1 MSNVPNQ
8 DHGDGTSN
16 SCLEH
21 AKEYVQAA
29 ARDAVRIVPIAAEYI
44 PSDTKYGFS
53 DSRKAGHDL
62 IEHGIPY
69 AAGAVCGFGYGAS
82 EAVVVTLAT
91 PITTIFG
98 LGVGLGAWVS
108 SMFCPAEAVAEGDNG
123 IAAELPV
130 APVP

>member
-8 DHGDGTSN
+8 DHGDDTSN

-21 AKEYVQAA
+21 AKEYLQAA

-44 PSDTKYGFS
+44 PTDTKCGFS
-53 DSRKAGHDL
+53 DSRKAGYDL

-69 AAGAVCGFGYGAS
+69 AAGAVCGFGYGAI

-91 PITTIFG
+91 PVTAIFG
-98 LGVGLGAWVS
+98 LGVGLGTWVGG
-108 SMFCPAEAVAEGDNG
+108 MFCPAEAVAEGDNG

-130 APVP
+130 VPVS